1 MQLGAITILQ
11 IFTVTILQIF
21 TVAVFLVLPVEAVGL
36 AVTHVRQPD
45 AAGSR
50 YDITDI
56 YRYDITDI
64 YRCSI
69 SRPPR

>member
-1 MQLGAITILQ
+1 MQLGA
-11 IFTVTILQIF
+11 VTILQIF